1 MKPSTTLIAAV
12 ATVLLYLGAAA
23 PAAPSMLAS
32 PAWDTL
38 SPLLQNRMEASIVGL
53 ADTVVVLGGNALR
66 TTGGRGA
73 MSWRRPAV
81 AEPALNSTEILRNG
95 RWSTG
100 PAMLEARSAFAAAV
114 LNGALYAF
122 GGMASNLPGG
132 VDPNVSA
139 TVEVLAPLHHAA
151 AAGTGGWRPAPPL
164 PYPTTGTHA
173 VTLPGGTEVLL
184 VGGFCSLMMGAPHC
198 PGTTAARPW
207 SYMNATLRFDGTKY
221 TTAADLPC
229 GGGEAP
235 ACGLANM
242 ALVAC
247 GGKVWSIGGVGLG
260 PAYPDV
266 FIYDVDADTWTAGP
280 PLPAASSWAGA
291 ACIPGPAKGDGS
303 GGSVMVT
310 GGMDGNFNPSADVWT
325 LDTAGD
331 GRAGWVPGPPLPLP
345 KGFTGAAVECS
356 GSGCTVVVAGG
367 SGFDVVFA
375 LKLAPGA
382 ASNAET

>member
-1 MKPSTTLIAAV
+1 MPP
-12 ATVLLYLGAAA
+12 
-23 PAAPSMLAS
+23 PAFP
-32 PAWDTL
+32 D
-38 SPLLQNRMEASIVGL
+38 
-53 ADTVVVLGGNALR
+53 
-66 TTGGRGA
+66 
-73 MSWRRPAV
+73 
-81 AEPALNSTEILRNG
+81 
-95 RWSTG
+95 
-100 PAMLEARSAFAAAV
+100 
-114 LNGALYAF
+114 
-122 GGMASNLPGG
+122 
-132 VDPNVSA
+132 
-139 TVEVLAPLHHAA
+139 
-151 AAGTGGWRPAPPL
+151 
-164 PYPTTGTHA
+164 PTTGTHA

-242 ALVAC
+242 AREDTERPTHRHIRHACMLSRTGTSDMHAVTSGTQLAHSPARPPASTSTHPLTRACSSASRLPCSRPRWLSVVAC
-247 GGKVWSIGGVGLG
+247 GGKVWAIGGVGLG